1 MKLDGVLEIFLL
13 TSYIKY
19 ITLAKFLTLV
29 YGFVYKSLYL
39 ISVLLS
45 TKRFSKP
52 APPPYSAF
60 RLYDIRG
67 VYRDELEFA
76 D

>member
-1 MKLDGVLEIFLL
+1 MF

-60 RLYDIRG
+60 RLYDIRD

>member
-1 MKLDGVLEIFLL
+1 MIFF

-29 YGFVYKSLYL
+29 YESVYKSLYL

-45 TKRFSKP
+45 TKRLSKP
-52 APPPYSAF
+52 APPSPPYSAF
-60 RLYDIRG
+60 CTYDMCD
-67 VYRDELEFA
+67 VYRVELEVA